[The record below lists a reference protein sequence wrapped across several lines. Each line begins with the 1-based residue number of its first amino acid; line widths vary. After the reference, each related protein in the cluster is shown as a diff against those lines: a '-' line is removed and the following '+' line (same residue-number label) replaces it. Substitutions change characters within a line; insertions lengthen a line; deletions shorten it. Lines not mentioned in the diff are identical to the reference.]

1 MMNNYPVQKN
11 QELTVDIIDLTHE
24 GMGVAKIDH
33 YPIFIENALPQEQ
46 MQIKIIKVGKKFAIG
61 KILSIEKT
69 SPDRVS
75 VEDEK
80 LVQTGIA
87 PLSHLRY
94 DKQLLFKKEQVE
106 NVLWKIAKMPE
117 IKVLDTLGMEEPI
130 HYRNKAQIPIQRIE
144 GKLTTGFY
152 RKNSHDLVPI
162 DDFMIQDPAIDDAL
176 IKISEILQFYK
187 VKAYNET
194 NHEGFLRHIVIRR
207 GHYSHEMMVI
217 LVTRKEKFFKGK
229 EIAAKIHE
237 VLPDV
242 VSVVQNVNPEQTN
255 VILGKEDNV
264 LYGQSYITDQLL
276 EKDFQISPQSFY
288 QVNTQQ
294 AEVLYQKA
302 FDLAELK
309 ETDTII
315 DAYAGIGTIGISA
328 ADKVSHVYGME
339 LVDQAVQDANK
350 NVALNGLENA
360 VYLPG
365 KAEKVLPQ
373 WQNEEIQANVIFV
386 DPPRKGLDESF
397 IQTACEMN
405 PEKIVYISCNPATL
419 ARDLVVF
426 AKEGYHTNEVQPV
439 DMFPQT
445 THVECVVLMSR
456 VEK

>member
-315 DAYAGIGTIGISA
+315 DAYAGIGTIGI
-328 ADKVSHVYGME
+328 
-339 LVDQAVQDANK
+339 
-350 NVALNGLENA
+350 
-360 VYLPG
+360 
-365 KAEKVLPQ
+365 
-373 WQNEEIQANVIFV
+373 
-386 DPPRKGLDESF
+386 
-397 IQTACEMN
+397 
-405 PEKIVYISCNPATL
+405 
-419 ARDLVVF
+419 
-426 AKEGYHTNEVQPV
+426 
-439 DMFPQT
+439 
-445 THVECVVLMSR
+445 
-456 VEK
+456 